1 MKLWRHIGRHR
12 WLVKTIGVT
21 AAEYLRFVGMT
32 THFTFE
38 PADVYERCEADMP
51 IILAFWHGQHLLAPV
66 GRKMTHRVK
75 MLVSLHRDGEINAVA
90 AERLG
95 IGAIRGSGNHGGG
108 FVHKAGVAA
117 FQSMRDALAEGNS
130 IALSAD
136 VPKVARIVGLGIIKL
151 AQASGRPI
159 YPSAIATSRRL
170 VLDNWDRTT
179 INLPFGRGAGVAAEP
194 LSVSRYADVAELEA
208 ARRLLEERLNAAT
221 RRAYELVDP
230 TLIALGGCPMFS
242 NVHSAR
248 NFGPD

>member
-1 MKLWRHIGRHR
+1 MQLWRHVGELQ
-12 WLVKTIGVT
+12 WAKVTIGVI

-32 THFTFE
+32 TRFRLE
-38 PADVYERCEADMP
+38 PEDVYARGEADMP

-66 GRKMTHRVK
+66 ARRIEHRVN
-75 MLVSLHRDGEINAVA
+75 MLVSRHRDGDINAIA

-95 IGAIRGSGNHGGG
+95 VGTIRGSGNHGGG

-117 FQSMRDALAEGNS
+117 FQSMLDSLTEGES

-136 VPKVARIVGLGIIKL
+136 VPKVARVAGLGIIKL
-151 AQASGRPI
+151 AQVSGRPI
-159 YPSAIATSRRL
+159 YPSAIATSHRV

-194 LSVSRYADVAELEA
+194 LSVAADADDAALEA

-221 RRAYELVDP
+221 RRAYELVDQP
-230 TLIALGGCPMFS
+230 RGG
-242 NVHSAR
+242 A
-248 NFGPD
+248 